1 MEQKNLSRKQF
12 SIDLLLVLLSNLITL
27 AGSIVSGMLI
37 PKIMG
42 VEEFSYYNIY
52 TLYLTYTSLL
62 HFGFVDGILLKFA
75 GRDYSSLVGE
85 RFRAYS
91 RFYIRFQSVT
101 AALLIAAALLF
112 LPPSHKLV
120 FVFIG
125 LNMLSLNIISY
136 YQYISQDTMRFKEL
150 SARKVLQAL
159 LKIILA
165 FALWY
170 MVRSGR
176 MESGIANVY
185 IIGVIIIDFLLMFW
199 YIYTYRD
206 ITFGKSDS
214 LAEAREEIFS
224 LFREGIFLTL
234 SYWISNLIYVL
245 DKQFVSLFFDSTV
258 YGIYSFANKL
268 IATASGFVL
277 AVSLVLFPR
286 LKRLTVDRIL
296 ETFPSAMAAISAV
309 SCAALIFYEPLCVI
323 IRRFLSE
330 YTGSVIYLRIL
341 FPGLVFMCCI
351 NIIIS
356 TYFNALGRQRIFFL
370 LCCIVLVCAV
380 GLNSAAC
387 FAFKDPAMISAALII
402 SLLLLYLLGVGYFA
416 RRFNVSW
423 IRNTLYIIIM
433 TAVYYLTSFLMPSA
447 LMSFAVYAAVYII
460 VTALFYFRQLKK
472 FIRP

>member
-150 SARKVLQAL
+150 S
-159 LKIILA
+159 
-165 FALWY
+165 
-170 MVRSGR
+170 
-176 MESGIANVY
+176 
-185 IIGVIIIDFLLMFW
+185 
-199 YIYTYRD
+199 
-206 ITFGKSDS
+206 
-214 LAEAREEIFS
+214 
-224 LFREGIFLTL
+224 
-234 SYWISNLIYVL
+234 
-245 DKQFVSLFFDSTV
+245 
-258 YGIYSFANKL
+258 
-268 IATASGFVL
+268 
-277 AVSLVLFPR
+277 PR
-286 LKRLTVDRIL
+286 
-296 ETFPSAMAAISAV
+296 AG
-309 SCAALIFYEPLCVI
+309 C
-323 IRRFLSE
+323 
-330 YTGSVIYLRIL
+330 
-341 FPGLVFMCCI
+341 
-351 NIIIS
+351 
-356 TYFNALGRQRIFFL
+356 
-370 LCCIVLVCAV
+370 
-380 GLNSAAC
+380 SAASSTR
-387 FAFKDPAMISAALII
+387 SAAP
-402 SLLLLYLLGVGYFA
+402 
-416 RRFNVSW
+416 
-423 IRNTLYIIIM
+423 
-433 TAVYYLTSFLMPSA
+433 PS
-447 LMSFAVYAAVYII
+447 MSA
-460 VTALFYFRQLKK
+460 TRT
-472 FIRP
+472 